1 MKSITRIYDCSKSKC
16 LVNIVLWS
24 SILPPWRV
32 PCIHK
37 NWSSV
42 PLPTF
47 LVTKINKERQPHQK
61 IFFMKD
67 ISTMIGTHNWNVWV
81 KHVKH
86 RGMIVS
92 LLFITCKQFISISF
106 ETTVSSLSKKSI
118 SHEHL
123 NIKDISYQQQVFPLF
138 HNIRFS
144 SHFFLLHLKA

>member
-1 MKSITRIYDCSKSKC
+1 M
-16 LVNIVLWS
+16 VFHS
-24 SILPPWRV
+24 STLEGAY
-32 PCIHK
+32 IHK

-42 PLPTF
+42 PLPNF
-47 LVTKINKERQPHQK
+47 LATKINKERRPHQK

-86 RGMIVS
+86 RGMIVG
-92 LLFITCKQFISISF
+92 LLFITCKQLISISF
-106 ETTVSSLSKKSI
+106 ETTVSSLSKKNI

-123 NIKDISYQQQVFPLF
+123 NIKDISYQRQVFPLF

-144 SHFFLLHLKA
+144 SHFFFCYIWKHKKILIITI